1 MDHPADH
8 SLSQGK
14 PGAWRPSGG
23 LRWHLRAWRHRR
35 IHDPFRHDIGRFLQS
50 WDHGAQEL
58 LVVGPSAGWF
68 LPQSFLL
75 RFSRLVLIDLDTS
88 APIFFRLRHG
98 RALRQCGVDTDWI
111 QEDFVE
117 CLPRLLAVSRDP
129 AVLFCNVLG
138 QLALER
144 TDAEAR
150 LAELPALLTEHRWA
164 SFHDRFSA
172 RVPVEAPPGEQAFT
186 SHIPMDGDM
195 LQKLGYSGE
204 WCDHGTGGILP
215 AGSLKCY
222 LPWRID
228 PRRLHWIEAGKV

>member
-1 MDHPADH
+1 MEYPADH

-50 WDHGAQEL
+50 WDHGSKEL

-117 CLPRLLAVSRDP
+117 CLPRLLAMSREP

-144 TDAEAR
+144 TDADAR

-172 RVPVEAPPGEQAFT
+172 RVPVEAPPGEQEFT

-195 LQKLGYSGE
+195 LQRLGYSGE

-215 AGSLKCY
+215 AGAVKCY
-222 LPWRID
+222 LPWRIE

>member
-1 MDHPADH
+1 MTRHEVT
-8 SLSQGK
+8 LI
-14 PGAWRPSGG
+14 PGDG
-23 LRWHLRAWRHRR
+23 
-35 IHDPFRHDIGRFLQS
+35 IGPECI
-50 WDHGAQEL
+50 GATVEI
-58 LVVGPSAGWF
+58 
-68 LPQSFLL
+68 
-75 RFSRLVLIDLDTS
+75 IDAT
-88 APIFFRLRHG
+88 
-98 RALRQCGVDTDWI
+98 GVDIDWI

-186 SHIPMDGDM
+186 SHIPMDGEM

-215 AGSLKCY
+215 VGAVKCY
-222 LPWRID
+222 LPWRIE

>member
-50 WDHGAQEL
+50 WDHGSKEL

-150 LAELPALLTEHRWA
+150 LAELPALLTERRWA

-215 AGSLKCY
+215 AGAVKCY
-222 LPWRID
+222 LPWRIE

>member
-50 WDHGAQEL
+50 WDHGSKEL

-144 TDAEAR
+144 TDADAR
-150 LAELPALLTEHRWA
+150 LAELPAMLTDIRWA

>member
-50 WDHGAQEL
+50 WDHGSKEL

-144 TDAEAR
+144 TDADAR
-150 LAELPALLTEHRWA
+150 LAELPAMLTEHRWA

>member
-50 WDHGAQEL
+50 WDHGSKEL

-150 LAELPALLTEHRWA
+150 LAELPALLTVHRWA

>member
-50 WDHGAQEL
+50 WDHGSKEL

-98 RALRQCGVDTDWI
+98 RALRQCRVDTDWI

>member
-1 MDHPADH
+1 MDHPADY
-8 SLSQGK
+8 SMSQGK
-14 PGAWRPSGG
+14 PGALRPSGG
-23 LRWHLRAWRHRR
+23 LRWHLRAFRHRR
-35 IHDPFRHDIGRFLQS
+35 IHDSFRRDIGKFLQS
-50 WDHGAQEL
+50 WDHDSKEL

-68 LPQSFLL
+68 LPKSFLL

-88 APIFFRLRHG
+88 APFFFRLRHG
-98 RALRQCGVDTDWI
+98 RALRKGGVDIDWI
-111 QEDFVE
+111 LEDFVE
-117 CLPRLLAVSRDP
+117 CLPRVLSMYRDP

-150 LAELPALLTEHRWA
+150 LVELPALLTEYRWA

-172 RVPVEAPPGEQAFT
+172 RVAVEAPSGEKAFT
-186 SHIPMDGDM
+186 SVLPMDGTM
-195 LQKLGYSGE
+195 LQNLGYSGE

-215 AGSLKCY
+215 VGAIKCY
-222 LPWRID
+222 LPWRIE

>member
-1 MDHPADH
+1 MHYPADR

-35 IHDPFRHDIGRFLQS
+35 IHDPFRHAIGRFLQS
-50 WDHGAQEL
+50 WDHGSKEL

-88 APIFFRLRHG
+88 APIFFRVRHG

-150 LAELPALLTEHRWA
+150 LAELPAMLTEHRWA

-215 AGSLKCY
+215 AGAVKCY
-222 LPWRID
+222 LPWRIE

>member
-1 MDHPADH
+1 MEYPADR

-35 IHDPFRHDIGRFLQS
+35 IHDPFRHDIDRFLQS
-50 WDHGAQEL
+50 WDHGSKEL

-88 APIFFRLRHG
+88 APFFFRLRHG
-98 RALRQCGVDTDWI
+98 RALRQCGIDTDWI

-117 CLPRLLAVSRDP
+117 CLPRLLAMSRDP

-138 QLALER
+138 QLSLER
-144 TDAEAR
+144 TDADAR

-172 RVPVEAPPGEQAFT
+172 RVPVEAPPGERAFT

-195 LQKLGYSGE
+195 LQRLGYSGE

-215 AGSLKCY
+215 AGVVKCY
-222 LPWRID
+222 LPWRIE

>member
-50 WDHGAQEL
+50 WDHGSKEL

-88 APIFFRLRHG
+88 APFFFRLRHG
-98 RALRQCGVDTDWI
+98 RALRQSGVDTDWI

-144 TDAEAR
+144 TDADAR
-150 LAELPALLTEHRWA
+150 LAELPAMLTEHRWA

>member
-1 MDHPADH
+1 MN
-8 SLSQGK
+8 SGK
-14 PGAWRPSGG
+14 PSALRPSGG

-35 IHDPFRHDIGRFLQS
+35 IHDPFRHDIGKFLQS

-88 APIFFRLRHG
+88 APFFFRLRHG
-98 RALRQCGVDTDWI
+98 RALQKGGVDIDWI

-117 CLPRLLAVSRDP
+117 CLPRLLSMSRDP

-150 LAELPALLTEHRWA
+150 LAELPAMLTEHRWA

-172 RVPVEAPPGEQAFT
+172 RVTVEAPPGEQAFT
-186 SHIPMDGDM
+186 SHIPMDGEM

-215 AGSLKCY
+215 VGAVKCY
-222 LPWRID
+222 LPWRIE

>member
-1 MDHPADH
+1 MDHPADR

-14 PGAWRPSGG
+14 PGSWRPSGG

-50 WDHGAQEL
+50 WDHGSEEL

-150 LAELPALLTEHRWA
+150 LAELPAMLTEHRWA

-215 AGSLKCY
+215 AGAVKCY
-222 LPWRID
+222 LPWRIE

>member
-35 IHDPFRHDIGRFLQS
+35 IHDPFRRDIGRFLQS
-50 WDHGAQEL
+50 WNHGSKEL

-144 TDAEAR
+144 TDADAR
-150 LAELPALLTEHRWA
+150 LAELPAMLTEHRWA